1 MSSIDGPVNDGPDPT
16 PHRTPDRTPD
26 RVEAIPEATV
36 ARLPVYLR
44 GLVELAESGV
54 ATVSSVELAE
64 LAGVNAANVRK
75 DLSFLHAHGTR
86 GVGYQVDHLI
96 GEISLALGGGEP
108 SPVVIVGIGNLGRAL
123 SRYDGFVAGGFPVA
137 GLVDA
142 DPAVVGKRIGGRVV
156 RPVDQLAEVVAESGC
171 TVGIIATPSASAQ
184 EAADQLTAAGIL
196 SILNFA
202 PAVVH
207 VPEHIDLRQV
217 DLATELQIL
226 GYHQHRR
233 LLERAAALATG

>member
-1 MSSIDGPVNDGPDPT
+1 MNGGS
-16 PHRTPDRTPD
+16 DR
-26 RVEAIPEATV
+26 REVIPEATV

-44 GLVELAESGV
+44 GLVELADSGM
-54 ATVSSVELAE
+54 ATVSSVELAD

-75 DLSFLHAHGTR
+75 DLSYLHAHGTR

-123 SRYDGFVAGGFPVA
+123 SQYDGFVAGGFPVA

-142 DPAVVGKRIGGRVV
+142 DPAVVGRHIGGRVV
-156 RPVDQLAEVVAESGC
+156 RPVEELADVVAESGC
-171 TVGIIATPSASAQ
+171 TVGIIATPSTSAQ
-184 EAADQLTAAGIL
+184 EAADHLVAAGVP

-207 VPEHIDLRQV
+207 VPEDVDLRQV

-233 LLERAAALATG
+233 MASGANAGAVG

>member
-1 MSSIDGPVNDGPDPT
+1 MNGGS
-16 PHRTPDRTPD
+16 DRPE
-26 RVEAIPEATV
+26 VIPEATV

-44 GLVELAESGV
+44 GLIELTESGM
-54 ATVSSVELAE
+54 ATVSSVELAD

-75 DLSFLHAHGTR
+75 DLSYLHAHGTR

-123 SRYDGFVAGGFPVA
+123 SQYDGFVAGGFPVA

-142 DPAVVGKRIGGRVV
+142 DPTVVGRRIAGKVV
-156 RPVDQLAEVVAESGC
+156 RSVHELAGLVDETGC
-171 TVGIIATPSASAQ
+171 TIGIVATPAAAAQGAVDRLVAS
-184 EAADQLTAAGIL
+184 GVS

-202 PAVVH
+202 PTVVT
-207 VPEHIDLRQV
+207 VPDRVDLRQV

-226 GYHQHRR
+226 GYHQHHRTTTGLGSDR
-233 LLERAAALATG
+233 ATG

>member
-1 MSSIDGPVNDGPDPT
+1 VSSI
-16 PHRTPDRTPD
+16 RSDRSSAD
-26 RVEAIPEATV
+26 DLVEDIPEATV

-44 GLVELAESGV
+44 GLVELADTGV

-75 DLSFLHAHGTR
+75 DLSYLHAHGTR

-96 GEISLALGGGEP
+96 GEISLVLGDGLP

-142 DPAVVGKRIGGRVV
+142 DPAVVGRRIGGRIV
-156 RPVDQLAEVVAESGC
+156 RPVGDLPAVVAESGC
-171 TVGIIATPSASAQ
+171 TVGIIATPASAAQ
-184 EAADQLTAAGIL
+184 QAADHLVAAGIS

-202 PAVVH
+202 PSVVQVPGH
-207 VPEHIDLRQV
+207 VDLRQV

-233 LLERAAALATG
+233 VAGGGPGRVAG

>member
-1 MSSIDGPVNDGPDPT
+1 MSPS
-16 PHRTPDRTPD
+16 RTNGSTTDEF
-26 RVEAIPEATV
+26 VENIPEATV

-44 GLVELAESGV
+44 GLVELADGGV

-75 DLSFLHAHGTR
+75 DLSYLHAHGTR
-86 GVGYQVDHLI
+86 GVGYEVDHLI
-96 GEISLALGGGEP
+96 GEISFVLGGGEP

-142 DPAVVGKRIGGRVV
+142 DPAVVGKRIGGRTV
-156 RPVDQLAEVVAESGC
+156 RPVEDLPAVVAESGC
-171 TVGIIATPSASAQ
+171 TVGIIATPASAAQ
-184 EAADQLTAAGIL
+184 EAADHLVAAGIP

-202 PAVVH
+202 PSVVQ
-207 VPEHIDLRQV
+207 VPNQVDLRQV

-233 LLERAAALATG
+233 VAGGASVRAVG

>member
-1 MSSIDGPVNDGPDPT
+1 MNDGS
-16 PHRTPDRTPD
+16 DRTE
-26 RVEAIPEATV
+26 VISEATV

-44 GLVELAESGV
+44 GLIKLAESGV
-54 ATVSSVELAE
+54 ATVSSVGLAD

-75 DLSFLHAHGTR
+75 DLSYLHAHGTR

-123 SRYDGFVAGGFPVA
+123 SRYDGFMAGGFPVA

-142 DPAVVGKRIGGRVV
+142 DPAVVGRRIGGRVV
-156 RPVDQLAEVVAESGC
+156 RPVNELADVVAESGC
-171 TVGIIATPSASAQ
+171 TVGIIATPSTSAQ
-184 EAADQLTAAGIL
+184 EAADHLVAAGIP

-207 VPEHIDLRQV
+207 VPEHVDLRQV

-233 LLERAAALATG
+233 MASGATAGAAG